1 MSTPANITLFNY
13 QVLIGKRNLSKSL
26 LEPMIEKGFQ
36 RSPSETEMQKISA
49 TIDKENDRFIR
60 LVFSTGSVY
69 PLPPNVISI
78 ENGKTTK
85 NRRKKTEIE
94 PKFSYGIMDTKTGE
108 VWLQYNK
115 NSIFREAL
123 NYFHPNEHIEI
134 KQILD
139 EEQFQKSINEIK
151 EIKLTI
157 LPNTLSCSNSLTEHL
172 QEDIYQYGASSAEFT
187 MKYKEKLTIEK
198 VKNVVKNF
206 ITNKLEFKKLVI
218 AGKNTDNLEMVFN
231 TNIVSSKI
239 GVTCSTDENGLPRED
254 ELFKQ
259 AILKILEISP

>member
-1 MSTPANITLFNY
+1 MGHNQSPLITY
-13 QVLIGKRNLSKSL
+13 
-26 LEPMIEKGFQ
+26 
-36 RSPSETEMQKISA
+36 
-49 TIDKENDRFIR
+49 
-60 LVFSTGSVY
+60 
-69 PLPPNVISI
+69 
-78 ENGKTTK
+78 
-85 NRRKKTEIE
+85 
-94 PKFSYGIMDTKTGE
+94 
-108 VWLQYNK
+108 
-115 NSIFREAL
+115 
-123 NYFHPNEHIEI
+123 YFHPNEHIEI

-151 EIKLTI
+151 EIKLSI

-187 MKYKEKLTIEK
+187 MKY
-198 VKNVVKNF
+198 VVKYF

-218 AGKNTDNLEMVFN
+218 AGKNTDNLEMIFN

-259 AILKILEISP
+259 AIFKILEISP

>member
-1 MSTPANITLFNY
+1 
-13 QVLIGKRNLSKSL
+13 
-26 LEPMIEKGFQ
+26 
-36 RSPSETEMQKISA
+36 
-49 TIDKENDRFIR
+49 
-60 LVFSTGSVY
+60 
-69 PLPPNVISI
+69 
-78 ENGKTTK
+78 
-85 NRRKKTEIE
+85 
-94 PKFSYGIMDTKTGE
+94 MDTKTGE

-123 NYFHPNEHIEI
+123 NYFHPNEYIEI

-151 EIKLTI
+151 EIKLSI

-198 VKNVVKNF
+198 VKSVVKYF

-218 AGKNTDNLEMVFN
+218 AGKNTDNLDYYIIFN
-231 TNIVSSKI
+231 
-239 GVTCSTDENGLPRED
+239 CY
-254 ELFKQ
+254 
-259 AILKILEISP
+259 SPPNK